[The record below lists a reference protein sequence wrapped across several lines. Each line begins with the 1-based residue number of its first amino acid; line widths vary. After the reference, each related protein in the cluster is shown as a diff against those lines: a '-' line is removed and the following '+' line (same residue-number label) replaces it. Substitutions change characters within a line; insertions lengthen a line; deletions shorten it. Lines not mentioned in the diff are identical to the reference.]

1 MSESEASAEGE
12 NPGRGGERA
21 GDVPVVTI
29 DGPSG
34 AGKGTVARELAQHL
48 GYHLLDSGAVY
59 RAAALHVLRA
69 GVSPDEEAPA
79 IAALA
84 SLDVSFMPDGGGVRV
99 FFGDE
104 EVTAE
109 LRTELTAAA
118 ASRVAAMPEVRAR
131 LLPQQRSFR
140 LAPGLVADGRDMG
153 TVVFPDATLKVFLTA
168 SAETRAGRRAKQLKE
183 KGIDATM
190 RSLLEDIEARDRRDA
205 TRTHS
210 PLLAAEGALV
220 IDSSDLAA
228 DAVVARV
235 VEVFE
240 EKSRPG

>member
-1 MSESEASAEGE
+1 MSDPTRGVEEGPRE
-12 NPGRGGERA
+12 GDGGR
-21 GDVPVVTI
+21 VPVIAI

-34 AGKGTVARELAQHL
+34 AGKGTVARGVAEHL
-48 GYHLLDSGAVY
+48 GFHLLDSGAVY
-59 RAAALHVLRA
+59 RAAALHAIRA
-69 GVSPDEEAPA
+69 GAPLDDEPA
-79 IAALA
+79 VLDAMAR
-84 SLDVSFMPDGGGVRV
+84 LDVRFVPGPSGVRV

-104 EVTAE
+104 EVTGE
-109 LRTELTAAA
+109 LRTESTAAG
-118 ASRVAAMPEVRAR
+118 ASRVAAMSGVRAR